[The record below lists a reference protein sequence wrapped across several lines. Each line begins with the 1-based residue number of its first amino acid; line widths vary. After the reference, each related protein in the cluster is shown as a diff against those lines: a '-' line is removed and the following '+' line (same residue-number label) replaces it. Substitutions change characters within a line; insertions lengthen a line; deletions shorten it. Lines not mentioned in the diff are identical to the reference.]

1 MTLENALGITGLK
14 SVGIIS
20 RLKLSQFIAM
30 LRRLQPL
37 LLDRIPIN
45 MCLPCWV
52 SIERD
57 GHWWTMGGSYSF
69 RDTPQC
75 NNVLN
80 AEQINYG
87 PSQYL

>member
-52 SIERD
+52 
-57 GHWWTMGGSYSF
+57 
-69 RDTPQC
+69 
-75 NNVLN
+75 
-80 AEQINYG
+80 
-87 PSQYL
+87 